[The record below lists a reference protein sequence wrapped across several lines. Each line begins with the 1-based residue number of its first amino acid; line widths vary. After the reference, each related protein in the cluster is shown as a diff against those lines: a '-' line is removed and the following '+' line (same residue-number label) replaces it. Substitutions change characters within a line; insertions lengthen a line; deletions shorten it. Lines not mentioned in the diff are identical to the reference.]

1 MNFIPG
7 VNLVFCLSALWSSAK
22 GEQLSKPSFQGI
34 QRIKEM
40 NLSDITS
47 VIMKINRPLVKVKA
61 LRGIIG
67 DYQVH
72 PNTVCSAGDRSC
84 LWPSS
89 QNNIY
94 IPYVFQSNYKRAQRE
109 LISTALSELESLTCI
124 RFKYRSREVT
134 YLVFIDG
141 IGCWSY
147 VGPGTKTAQEI
158 SLQIPYCM
166 DVGIIQHQL
175 MHALGFYHE
184 SSRSDR
190 DDYVEVKMEN
200 VEKGSEINF
209 KVKKSNNLVTKYDY
223 NSVLHFGRY
232 AFSRSPGLPT
242 IVPKLDPN
250 VYLGQ
255 LMGLSET
262 DILKI
267 NKLYQCKICGNLLTE
282 NYRYFTSPSFPNFYP
297 DHANCKWMIRAPW
310 HHKLPFNWI
319 VLEFDFFHIQP
330 FLGCYRDNLKIYDGS
345 TTHSPVLKGP
355 VCGKIAPAV
364 ISSHHL
370 LLIAF
375 SSGHYKHSKG
385 FSAKYRFVNC
395 GRMLITSPTKI
406 IGRFEHRG
414 SINPNESSNCFW
426 LVQAH
431 KGHEVVFEI
440 TTYNFQRSDNCT
452 FAYLKIH
459 DVSQAPPANRG
470 KFCGATPVPLTE
482 GTALL
487 LEFNHPGAQ
496 MQPGLRVDYKCVI
509 RPFERRGRSSV
520 RWNAQCDA
528 FMLVW
533 CILINSAWI
542 V

>member
-7 VNLVFCLSALWSSAK
+7 VNLVFCLSALWSSAMV

-72 PNTVCSAGDRSC
+72 PNTICSAGDRSC

-89 QNNIY
+89 QNNNIY

-190 DDYVEVKMEN
+190 DDHVEVKMEN
-200 VEKGSEINF
+200 VEKE
-209 KVKKSNNLVTKYDY
+209 
-223 NSVLHFGRY
+223 
-232 AFSRSPGLPT
+232 
-242 IVPKLDPN
+242 
-250 VYLGQ
+250 
-255 LMGLSET
+255 
-262 DILKI
+262 
-267 NKLYQCKICGNLLTE
+267 ICGNLLTE
-282 NYRYFTSPSFPNFYP
+282 NYRYFTSPSFPNLYP

-310 HHKLPFNWI
+310 HHKI

-395 GRMLITSPTKI
+395 GRMLITSPSKI

>member
-7 VNLVFCLSALWSSAK
+7 VNLVFCLSALWSSTMV
-22 GEQLSKPSFQGI
+22 GEQLSKPSFQGSP
-34 QRIKEM
+34 RIKEM
-40 NLSDITS
+40 NFSDIVN
-47 VIMKINRPLVKVKA
+47 VIMKINRPLVKVNA
-61 LRGIIG
+61 LRGIIIG

-72 PNTVCSAGDRSC
+72 PNTICSAGHRSC

-89 QNNIY
+89 QDNNIY
-94 IPYVFQSNYKRAQRE
+94 IPYAFQSNYKRAQRA
-109 LISTALSELESLTCI
+109 LIIAALSEFESLTCI

-134 YLVFIDG
+134 YLAFIDG
-141 IGCWSY
+141 
-147 VGPGTKTAQEI
+147 VGYT
-158 SLQIPYCM
+158 
-166 DVGIIQHQL
+166 
-175 MHALGFYHE
+175 
-184 SSRSDR
+184 
-190 DDYVEVKMEN
+190 
-200 VEKGSEINF
+200 
-209 KVKKSNNLVTKYDY
+209 
-223 NSVLHFGRY
+223 
-232 AFSRSPGLPT
+232 FSKSPGLPT

-267 NKLYQCKICGNLLTE
+267 NKLYECKTCGNLLTE
-282 NYRYFTSPSFPNFYP
+282 NYRYFTSPNFPNFYP

-310 HHKLPFNWI
+310 HHKI

-345 TTHSPVLKGP
+345 TTRSPVLKGP
-355 VCGKIAPAV
+355 VCGKMAPAV
-364 ISSHHL
+364 ISTHHL

-375 SSGHYKHSKG
+375 SSGHHKHSKG
-385 FSAKYRFVNC
+385 FSAKYRFVKC

-406 IGRFEHRG
+406 IGRFEHSG

-440 TTYNFQRSDNCT
+440 TTYNFQTSDNCT

-459 DVSQAPPANRG
+459 DVSQAPPASRG

-482 GTALL
+482 GTSLL

-509 RPFERRGRSSV
+509 RPFERQGRSSV

-528 FMLVW
+528 FMLIW

-542 V
+542 M

>member
-7 VNLVFCLSALWSSAK
+7 VNLVFCLSALWSSAMV

-72 PNTVCSAGDRSC
+72 PNTICSAGDRSC

-89 QNNIY
+89 QNNNIY

-141 IGCWSY
+141 IG
-147 VGPGTKTAQEI
+147 
-158 SLQIPYCM
+158 
-166 DVGIIQHQL
+166 
-175 MHALGFYHE
+175 
-184 SSRSDR
+184 SRSDR
-190 DDYVEVKMEN
+190 DDHVEVKMEN

-232 AFSRSPGLPT
+232 AFSKSPGLPT

-282 NYRYFTSPSFPNFYP
+282 NYRYFTSPSFPNLYP

-310 HHKLPFNWI
+310 HHKI

-395 GRMLITSPTKI
+395 GRMLITSPSKI